1 MNKEVFK
8 SILKKTNLNDSNI
21 EKLLNV
27 INGIFEEY
35 GEDFKIPALSD
46 NSMLYI
52 IKDKND
58 FYSLESFLL
67 NRIIRNICGKDLLKD
82 DDENIENTFL
92 KYLHLK
98 NYITYLKKNDE
109 IKDSEDFLNKY
120 KYLEDMRTILQ
131 ENKIKYI
138 ISKKDLK
145 DELKN
150 ISNEFL
156 EPVSAY
162 KKRAGEEEIEI
173 SEETSIDEVIIKSK
187 KKHNAQE
194 IREAIE
200 RDKELL
206 RFEEETRNKQKK
218 FPEGTNEKQIEKL
231 NKRNTYEIMYFD
243 DIKKMLNAKYNIYLF
258 ANLKTLQKVEDKYV
272 KLLEEKIGKE
282 NIFSNTFLESI
293 DAYEK
298 CEEVFGEKIK
308 KLSIPNGEN
317 DSSYL
322 AINKILNGIEYGND
336 NTKNICINRL
346 NLIFLEELS
355 DELEKEYGLDKKEET
370 LELTS
375 NAQKEGIKIMPK
387 AEEEAEKL
395 KLQNE
400 INTVNAKN
408 IAKENNFKE
417 LAETLMADY
426 LLTENKYQVSRRNED
441 EEYYVDLIH
450 NIIKD
455 VEKVKADLIPANE
468 LYNKSRIRLIIRMLV
483 TAKLISFENNPE
495 KNYLEKLLN
504 IKEIQ
509 DILNHIKT
517 NPYITALHR
526 VAEHAEITRGTEE
539 ITRLEHDRKRF
550 DDALEYISNIDEL
563 MLGYEE
569 LIKNVKEY
577 DQNSFTLNANKDQI
591 LSKVKGLNPD
601 NKNVVFEGLISLI
614 KIIARQNNMYPT
626 EEEKTEEGYVFNIDK
641 KYITYVR
648 TDLIK
653 EIDNL
658 INIKKSRLRKV

>member
-258 ANLKTLQKVEDKYV
+258 ANLKTLQKVKDKYV

-317 DSSYL
+317 DSAYL

-455 VEKVKADLIPANE
+455 VEKVKVDLIPANE

>member
-67 NRIIRNICGKDLLKD
+67 NRIIRNICGKDSLKD
-82 DDENIENTFL
+82 NDENIENTFL

-109 IKDSEDFLNKY
+109 IKDPEDFLNKY

-317 DSSYL
+317 DSAYL

-591 LSKVKGLNPD
+591 FSKVKGLNPD

>member
-67 NRIIRNICGKDLLKD
+67 NRIIRNICGKDSLKD
-82 DDENIENTFL
+82 NDENIENTFL

-109 IKDSEDFLNKY
+109 IKDPEDFLNKY

-317 DSSYL
+317 DSAYL

>member
-8 SILKKTNLNDSNI
+8 SILKTTNLNDSNI
-21 EKLLNV
+21 EKLLSV

-46 NSMLYI
+46 NTELYI

-67 NRIIRNICGKDLLKD
+67 NRIIRNICGKDLLKND
-82 DDENIENTFL
+82 DKNIENTFL
-92 KYLHLK
+92 KYLHVK
-98 NYITYLKKNDE
+98 NYISYLNKNNE
-109 IKDSEDFLNKY
+109 IESPKDFLSKY
-120 KYLEDMRTILQ
+120 EYLENMRTILQ
-131 ENKIKYI
+131 EHKIKYI

-145 DELKN
+145 EQMKN
-150 ISNEFL
+150 TSNEFV

-173 SEETSIDEVIIKSK
+173 SEDTSIDEVIIKSK
-187 KKHNAQE
+187 KKHNAKE

-206 RFEEETRNKQKK
+206 KFEEETRNKQKQ

-231 NKRNTYEIMYFD
+231 NKRHTYEMMYFE
-243 DIKKMLNAKYNIYLF
+243 DINKMLNAKYNIYLF
-258 ANLKTLQKVEDKYV
+258 ANLNNLQKVEDKYK
-272 KLLEEKIGKE
+272 KLLEEKIGKN

-298 CEEVFGEKIK
+298 CEEIFGEKIK
-308 KLSIPNGEN
+308 KLNIPNGEN
-317 DSSYL
+317 DSAYL
-322 AINKILNGIEYGND
+322 AINKILNGIEYGNE

-355 DELEKEYGLDKKEET
+355 DELEKEYGLDKEEEK

-375 NAQKEGIKIMPK
+375 NANKEGIKIMPK
-387 AEEEAEKL
+387 TEEEAEKL

-400 INTVNAKN
+400 INMVNAKN

-450 NIIKD
+450 NIIED
-455 VEKVKADLIPANE
+455 VEKVKGDLIPANE
-468 LYNKSRIRLIIRMLV
+468 LFNKTKIRLIIRILV
-483 TAKLISFENNPE
+483 TAKLISFENDEN
-495 KNYLEKLLN
+495 KNYLDKLLN

-550 DDALEYISNIDEL
+550 DDALEHISNIDEL
-563 MLGYEE
+563 MKGYEE

-577 DQNSFTLNANKDQI
+577 DQNSFTLNANRDQI

-601 NKNVVFEGLISLI
+601 NKDIVFEGLISLI

-626 EEEKTEEGYVFNIDK
+626 EEEKTNEGYVFNIDK

-648 TDLIK
+648 NDLIK

-658 INIKKSRLRKV
+658 LNIKKSKLRKV

>member
-82 DDENIENTFL
+82 NDENIENTFL

-98 NYITYLKKNDE
+98 NYITYLKKNDD
-109 IKDSEDFLNKY
+109 IKDPEDFLNKY

-317 DSSYL
+317 DSAYL

-591 LSKVKGLNPD
+591 LSKVKGLNRD

>member
-317 DSSYL
+317 DSAYL

>member
-8 SILKKTNLNDSNI
+8 SILKTTNLNDSNI
-21 EKLLNV
+21 EKLLSV

-46 NSMLYI
+46 NTELYI

-67 NRIIRNICGKDLLKD
+67 NRIIRNICGKDLLKND
-82 DDENIENTFL
+82 DKNIENTFL
-92 KYLHLK
+92 KYLHVK
-98 NYITYLKKNDE
+98 NYISYLNKNNE
-109 IKDSEDFLNKY
+109 IESPKDFLSKY
-120 KYLEDMRTILQ
+120 EYLENMRTILQ
-131 ENKIKYI
+131 EHKIKYI

-145 DELKN
+145 EQMKTT
-150 ISNEFL
+150 SNEFV

-173 SEETSIDEVIIKSK
+173 SEDTSIDEVIIKSK
-187 KKHNAQE
+187 KKHNAKE

-206 RFEEETRNKQKK
+206 KFEEETRNKQKQ

-231 NKRNTYEIMYFD
+231 NKRHTYEMMYFE
-243 DIKKMLNAKYNIYLF
+243 DINKMLNAKYNIYLF
-258 ANLKTLQKVEDKYV
+258 ANLNNLQKVEDKYK
-272 KLLEEKIGKE
+272 KLLEEKIGKN

-298 CEEVFGEKIK
+298 CEEIFGEKIK
-308 KLSIPNGEN
+308 KLNIPNGEN
-317 DSSYL
+317 DSAYL
-322 AINKILNGIEYGND
+322 AINKILNGIEYGNE

-355 DELEKEYGLDKKEET
+355 DELEKEYGLDKEEEK

-375 NAQKEGIKIMPK
+375 NANKEGIKIMPK

-450 NIIKD
+450 NIIED
-455 VEKVKADLIPANE
+455 VEKVKGDLIPANE
-468 LYNKSRIRLIIRMLV
+468 LFNKTKIRLIIRILV
-483 TAKLISFENNPE
+483 TAKLISFENDEN
-495 KNYLEKLLN
+495 KNYLDKLLN

-550 DDALEYISNIDEL
+550 DDALEHISNIDEL
-563 MLGYEE
+563 MKGYEE

-577 DQNSFTLNANKDQI
+577 DQNSFTLNANRDQI

-601 NKNVVFEGLISLI
+601 NKDIVFEGLISLI

-626 EEEKTEEGYVFNIDK
+626 EEEKTNEGYVFNIDK

-648 TDLIK
+648 NDLIK

-658 INIKKSRLRKV
+658 LNIKKSKLRKV

>member
-82 DDENIENTFL
+82 NDENIENTFL

-109 IKDSEDFLNKY
+109 IKDPEDFLNKY

-317 DSSYL
+317 DSAYL

>member
-8 SILKKTNLNDSNI
+8 SILKTTNLNDSNI
-21 EKLLNV
+21 EKLLSV

-46 NSMLYI
+46 NTELYI

-67 NRIIRNICGKDLLKD
+67 NRIIRNICGKDLLKND
-82 DDENIENTFL
+82 DKNIENTFL
-92 KYLHLK
+92 KYLHVK
-98 NYITYLKKNDE
+98 NYISYLNKNNE
-109 IKDSEDFLNKY
+109 IESPKDFLSKY
-120 KYLEDMRTILQ
+120 EYLENMRTILQ
-131 ENKIKYI
+131 EHKIKYI

-145 DELKN
+145 EQMK
-150 ISNEFL
+150 ITSNEFV

-173 SEETSIDEVIIKSK
+173 SEDTSIDEVIIKSK
-187 KKHNAQE
+187 KKHNAKE

-206 RFEEETRNKQKK
+206 KFEEETRNKQKQ

-231 NKRNTYEIMYFD
+231 NKRHTYEMMYFE
-243 DIKKMLNAKYNIYLF
+243 DINKMLNAKYNIYLF
-258 ANLKTLQKVEDKYV
+258 TNLNNLQKVEDKYK
-272 KLLEEKIGKE
+272 KLLEEKIGKN

-298 CEEVFGEKIK
+298 CEEIFGEKIK
-308 KLSIPNGEN
+308 KLNIPNGEN
-317 DSSYL
+317 DSAYL
-322 AINKILNGIEYGND
+322 AINKILNGIEYGNE

-355 DELEKEYGLDKKEET
+355 DELEKEYGLDKEEEK

-375 NAQKEGIKIMPK
+375 NANKEGIKIMPK
-387 AEEEAEKL
+387 TEEEAEKL

-400 INTVNAKN
+400 INMVNAKN

-450 NIIKD
+450 NIIED
-455 VEKVKADLIPANE
+455 VEKVKGDLIPANE
-468 LYNKSRIRLIIRMLV
+468 LFNKTKIRLIIRILV
-483 TAKLISFENNPE
+483 TAKLISFENDEN
-495 KNYLEKLLN
+495 KNYLDKLLN

-550 DDALEYISNIDEL
+550 DDALEHISNIDEL
-563 MLGYEE
+563 MKGYEE

-577 DQNSFTLNANKDQI
+577 DQNSFTLNANRDQI

-601 NKNVVFEGLISLI
+601 NKDIVFEGLISLI

-626 EEEKTEEGYVFNIDK
+626 EEEKTNEGYVFNIDK

-648 TDLIK
+648 NDLIK

-658 INIKKSRLRKV
+658 LNIKKSKLRKV

>member
-98 NYITYLKKNDE
+98 NYITYLKKNDD
-109 IKDSEDFLNKY
+109 IKDPEDFLNKY

-308 KLSIPNGEN
+308 KLNIPNGEN
-317 DSSYL
+317 DSAYL

-563 MLGYEE
+563 MIGYEE

>member
-8 SILKKTNLNDSNI
+8 SILKTTNLNDSNI
-21 EKLLNV
+21 EKLLSV

-46 NSMLYI
+46 NTELYI

-67 NRIIRNICGKDLLKD
+67 NRIIRNICGKDLLKND
-82 DDENIENTFL
+82 DKNIENTFL
-92 KYLHLK
+92 KYLHVK
-98 NYITYLKKNDE
+98 NYISYLNKNNE
-109 IKDSEDFLNKY
+109 IESPKDFLSKY
-120 KYLEDMRTILQ
+120 EYLENMRTILQ
-131 ENKIKYI
+131 EHKIKYI

-145 DELKN
+145 EQMKTT
-150 ISNEFL
+150 SNEFV

-173 SEETSIDEVIIKSK
+173 SEDTSIDEVIIKSK
-187 KKHNAQE
+187 KKHNAKE

-206 RFEEETRNKQKK
+206 KFEEETRNKQKQ

-231 NKRNTYEIMYFD
+231 NKRHTYEMMYFE
-243 DIKKMLNAKYNIYLF
+243 DINKMLNAKYNIYLF
-258 ANLKTLQKVEDKYV
+258 TNLNNLQKVEDKYK
-272 KLLEEKIGKE
+272 KLLEEKIGKN

-298 CEEVFGEKIK
+298 CEEIFGEKIK
-308 KLSIPNGEN
+308 KLNIPNGEN
-317 DSSYL
+317 DSAYL
-322 AINKILNGIEYGND
+322 AINKILNGIEYGNE

-355 DELEKEYGLDKKEET
+355 DELEKEYGLDKEEEK

-375 NAQKEGIKIMPK
+375 NANKEGIKIMPK
-387 AEEEAEKL
+387 TEEEAEKL

-400 INTVNAKN
+400 INMVNAKN

-450 NIIKD
+450 NIIED
-455 VEKVKADLIPANE
+455 VEKVKGDLIPANE
-468 LYNKSRIRLIIRMLV
+468 LFNKTKIRLIIRILV
-483 TAKLISFENNPE
+483 TAKLISFENDEN
-495 KNYLEKLLN
+495 KNYLDKLLN

-550 DDALEYISNIDEL
+550 DDALEHISNIDEL
-563 MLGYEE
+563 MKGYEE

-577 DQNSFTLNANKDQI
+577 DQNSFTLNANRDQI

-601 NKNVVFEGLISLI
+601 NKDIVFEGLISLI

-626 EEEKTEEGYVFNIDK
+626 EEEKTNEGYVFNIDK

-648 TDLIK
+648 NDLIK

-658 INIKKSRLRKV
+658 LNIKKSKLRKV

>member
-82 DDENIENTFL
+82 NDENIENTFL

-109 IKDSEDFLNKY
+109 IKDPEDFLNKY

-483 TAKLISFENNPE
+483 TAKLISFENNSE

>member
-109 IKDSEDFLNKY
+109 IKDPEDFLNKY

-272 KLLEEKIGKE
+272 KLLEAKIGKE

-317 DSSYL
+317 DSAYL

-455 VEKVKADLIPANE
+455 VEKVKVDLIPANE

>member
-109 IKDSEDFLNKY
+109 IKDPEDFLNKY

-317 DSSYL
+317 DSAYL